1 MASRAV
7 IDVPATYVFDA
18 EQSRRGYH
26 LNKLCMSLR
35 TAENRAAFRRDEA
48 GYCDAC
54 RLTAEQRQAVLDRDW
69 VRMLDLGGNIFYIF
83 KLALVDERSMQFLGG
98 AFSGMTE
105 EQFRAMMAAGGRSD
119 G

>member
-1 MASRAV
+1 MASRAA

-35 TAENRAAFRRDEA
+35 TTQNRAAFRRDEA
-48 GYCDAC
+48 AYCDAY
-54 RLTAEQRQAVLDRDW
+54 RLTAEQAQAVLDRDW
-69 VRMLDLGGNIFYIF
+69 VRMLDLGGNIFCIF

-98 AFSGMTE
+98 AFSGLTE
-105 EQFRAMMAAGGRSD
+105 EQFMAMMAAGGRTD